1 MGMSTITALQ
11 PVLMDRPRYRA
22 IGPDQIEAIADRYG
36 IAPELAQTAR
46 RFSQVLP
53 FRTNSHVLEE
63 LIDWSRIP
71 DDPMF
76 QLVFPQPGMLPAEDD
91 RQLAELLERHGHD
104 SPELAPFVMD
114 LRRRLNPHPAGQMEL
129 NVPQEDGETIPGT
142 QHKYRETVLFFPS
155 NGQTCHA
162 YCTYCFRW
170 PQFVGDADL
179 RFASPD
185 AGRLVQYL
193 EGHPD
198 VTDVLITGGDP
209 LIMSTQQLRRHVE
222 PLLAIPTVR
231 TIRLGTKSITY
242 WPQRFTTDNDADDVL
257 RLFESVVASG
267 RTLAVMAH
275 IAHPR
280 EIEPELARQAIA
292 RIRATGAVIYTQA
305 PIVAHVNDASDVW
318 AQLWRTAFSNGIVPY
333 YMFVARDTGPHE
345 YFKVPLARAHQVYR
359 EALQQVSGLA
369 RTARGPVMSATP
381 GKGIVDGEMHFEDQR
396 YLQLRF
402 LQARQPELVGRPF
415 FARWSDTASW
425 LDEVDFDASVPPDI
439 AAVLPRR

>member
-1 MGMSTITALQ
+1 GSTVARSGPYGAMVARLAVHSHGPARRMGMSTITALQ

-36 IAPELAQTAR
+36 IAPELAQAAR

-76 QLVFPQPGMLPAEDD
+76 QLVFPQPGMLPEADD
-91 RQLAELLERHGHD
+91 RALADLLERHGHD

-179 RFASPD
+179 RLASPD
-185 AGRLVQYL
+185 AGRLAL
-193 EGHPD
+193 SLAGHPGVPD
-198 VTDVLITGGDP
+198 GRMGQCLGGHPAVPDVLITGGAP

-242 WPQRFTTDNDADDVL
+242 WPQRFTTDADANDVL
-257 RLFESVVASG
+257 PLFEEVIATG

-305 PIVAHVNDASDVW
+305 PIVAH
-318 AQLWRTAFSNGIVPY
+318 
-333 YMFVARDTGPHE
+333 
-345 YFKVPLARAHQVYR
+345 
-359 EALQQVSGLA
+359 
-369 RTARGPVMSATP
+369 
-381 GKGIVDGEMHFEDQR
+381 
-396 YLQLRF
+396 
-402 LQARQPELVGRPF
+402 
-415 FARWSDTASW
+415 
-425 LDEVDFDASVPPDI
+425 
-439 AAVLPRR
+439 